1 MAESKKDQPIIIKRI
16 KKSGGSHGGAWK
28 IAYADF
34 VTALMAF
41 FLLMWLL
48 GSTTKA
54 TLQGIANWFKNPERV
69 SLMGGPGSGS
79 SNSILTGGGSN
90 LNKTVGQVQ
99 HGQSRQRIPSAQ
111 SPGAEAEEIDRQNL
125 QRLKQE
131 LEAQIRNNPAL
142 SVFRKQLLINI
153 SPEGLRIQVV
163 DSAKRPMFPNGSV
176 ELEPYARTIFEAIA
190 PTLNTLPNHISI
202 TGHTDALRYLND
214 GRGYSNFNLSAG
226 RANSVRQILVQH
238 GLAEAKVLRVMG
250 MGSAVLFDRQN
261 PDSPLNRRVTI
272 VVLSNAAAQR
282 IIQNQQAVMNVSSSA
297 AANASL
303 TDAAATRS
311 PARNP

>member
-1 MAESKKDQPIIIKRI
+1 MAEAKKDQPIIIKRI
-16 KKSGGSHGGAWK
+16 KKSSGGHGGAWK

-69 SLMGGPGSGS
+69 SLMGGPGTGS

-90 LNKTVGQVQ
+90 LNKTVGHVQ
-99 HGQSRQRIPSAQ
+99 HGQSQQRIPSAQ
-111 SPGAEAEEIDRQNL
+111 SPGTEAEEIDRQNL

-131 LEAQIRNNPAL
+131 LEAQIRSNPAL
-142 SVFRKQLLINI
+142 SIFRKQLLINI

-176 ELEPYARTIFEAIA
+176 ELEPYARKIFEAIA
-190 PTLNTLPNHISI
+190 PTLNTLPNRISI

-282 IIQNQQAVMNVSSSA
+282 IIQNQQAVMNVSSAA

-303 TDAAATRS
+303 TDSAATQS
-311 PARNP
+311 PTPNP